1 MATVLYYGK
10 DKAEGL
16 KDEDIDAY
24 ISNEE
29 TEKVAGVLNG
39 LIDVLVTDSLAT
51 KFEDKGDFYVKST
64 SNDNYV
70 GFILNYNAKTKKLF
84 DITIDN
90 NGEQNMAVGIDDID
104 GLLTNEEYMFP
115 IFDTLDVR

>member
-51 KFEDKGDFYVKST
+51 KLEDKGDFYVKST